1 MALTS
6 LRVTGSE
13 NLCLAWAGLSTDVV
27 IPIVTCGR
35 SLGLGGLRP
44 RSGFCINPQGTL
56 DKTPSPLD
64 LT

>member
-6 LRVTGSE
+6 LRVTGSQ
-13 NLCLAWAGLSTDVV
+13 NLCLAWADLSTDMV
-27 IPIVTCGR
+27 IPNVTFGR
-35 SLGLGGLRP
+35 NLGLGGLRP

>member
-6 LRVTGSE
+6 LRATGSE
-13 NLCLAWAGLSTDVV
+13 NLCLAWAGLSMDMV
-27 IPIVTCGR
+27 IPNVTCGR

-44 RSGFCINPQGTL
+44 RSGFINPKGTL